1 MGIKVT
7 IRGTEYDLET
17 VNPDELEEVLDTL
30 TEEEEED
37 VQKQI
42 MDALGIDNED
52 DMVKLVERIDAEVE
66 AREKAKV
73 KGENKPKEQEVPDL
87 PHQQPVLPPIILELD
102 DYDLELLQRGADRA
116 TILAGEYTAL
126 VNAGMSSSQAV
137 GFLKMEREQKHEKE
151 MVAKQ
156 FEHQLAMKRI
166 EAEVQLQIQGL
177 KQILN
182 EQ

>member
-7 IRGTEYDLET
+7 IRGEEYDLET
-17 VNPDELEEVLDTL
+17 VNPTELEEVLDTL

-37 VQKQI
+37 VQQQI
-42 MDALGIDNED
+42 MDALGIDNEE
-52 DMVKLVERIDAEVE
+52 DMAKLVERIDAEVE
-66 AREKAKV
+66 AREKAKA
-73 KGENKPKEQEVPDL
+73 KEGKPKEQEL
-87 PHQQPVLPPIILELD
+87 PELPQQQPVLPPIILDLE
-102 DYDLELLQRGADRA
+102 DYDLELLQRGTDRA

-126 VNAGMSSSQAV
+126 VNAGMSSAQAV
-137 GFLKMEREQKHEKE
+137 AFLKMEREQKHEKE

>member
-17 VNPDELEEVLDTL
+17 VNPDELEEVLDNL

-66 AREKAKV
+66 AREKAKA
-73 KGENKPKEQEVPDL
+73 KGEDKPKEQEVPNL
-87 PHQQPVLPPIILELD
+87 KFGH
-102 DYDLELLQRGADRA
+102 LQH
-116 TILAGEYTAL
+116 IML
-126 VNAGMSSSQAV
+126 
-137 GFLKMEREQKHEKE
+137 F
-151 MVAKQ
+151 
-156 FEHQLAMKRI
+156 
-166 EAEVQLQIQGL
+166 
-177 KQILN
+177 
-182 EQ
+182 